1 MSDGAVEEETMQSEE
16 QVQTPV
22 HATAGT
28 MLRQAREAA
37 RIQLHTMAATLKVP
51 QRKLE
56 ALEADDYEAFPDHV
70 FMRALAMGMCRT
82 LHIDAEPVLALLPQ
96 RALKSLAK
104 TGPGINEA
112 VKVRSNFKSSGTPL
126 GSGSGSSRKIAAG
139 VLVLLAAAAAV
150 YFVPFHQSVDGAE
163 GTVAGP
169 DVTNHSD
176 ATDPTA
182 AVPLGQASN
191 NPEAETVVTEPSA
204 EPLVHGAAPAVGP
217 ATAAAVAPEGAT
229 PAAAA
234 TTAAPAS
241 AVATAA
247 NATPAAGAGALLAL
261 KVNTGQSWVKVK
273 DATGKVVLEKTL
285 AKDESATAEGQ
296 VPLTVIV
303 GNAKGTQVT
312 VRGEPLDISTTR
324 DNVARFEVK

>member
-56 ALEADDYEAFPDHV
+56 ALEADDHESFPDHV
-70 FMRALAMGMCRT
+70 FMRALAMGMCRA

-104 TGPGINEA
+104 TGPGINET
-112 VKVRSNFKSSGTPL
+112 VKVRSNFKSSGAPM

-150 YFVPFHQSVDGAE
+150 YFVPFHPSVDGAE
-163 GTVAGP
+163 AGVAG
-169 DVTNHSD
+169 TLQSEAANHSD
-176 ATDPTA
+176 ASDPTA

-191 NPEAETVVTEPSA
+191 NAEAETVVTEPSA
-204 EPLVHGAAPAVGP
+204 EPVAHGAAPAVAP
-217 ATAAAVAPEGAT
+217 ATAALTPEGAT
-229 PAAAA
+229 PAAAI
-234 TTAAPAS
+234 TAASAS
-241 AVATAA
+241 AVAAPVAST
-247 NATPAAGAGALLAL
+247 GALLAL
-261 KVNTGQSWVKVK
+261 KVSTGQSWVKVK

>member
-37 RIQLHTMAATLKVP
+37 RIQLPTMAATLKVP

-56 ALEADDYEAFPDHV
+56 ALEADDHESFPDHV
-70 FMRALAMGMCRT
+70 FMRALAMGMCRA

-104 TGPGINEA
+104 TGPGINET
-112 VKVRSNFKSSGTPL
+112 VKVRSNFKSSGAPL

-150 YFVPFHQSVDGAE
+150 YFVPFHPSVDGAE
-163 GTVAGP
+163 GGVAGAQQSEAA
-169 DVTNHSD
+169 NHSD
-176 ATDPTA
+176 ASDPTA

-191 NPEAETVVTEPSA
+191 NAEAETVVTEPSA
-204 EPLVHGAAPAVGP
+204 EPVAHGAAPAVAP
-217 ATAAAVAPEGAT
+217 ATAALTPEGAT

-234 TTAAPAS
+234 TAASAS
-241 AVATAA
+241 AVAAPVAST
-247 NATPAAGAGALLAL
+247 GALLAL
-261 KVNTGQSWVKVK
+261 KVSTGQSWVKVK

>member
-37 RIQLHTMAATLKVP
+37 RIQLPTMAATLKVP

-56 ALEADDYEAFPDHV
+56 ALEADDHESFPDHV
-70 FMRALAMGMCRT
+70 FMRALAMGMCRA

-104 TGPGINEA
+104 TGPGINET
-112 VKVRSNFKSSGTPL
+112 VKVRSNFKSSGAPL

-150 YFVPFHQSVDGAE
+150 YFVPFHPSVDGAE
-163 GTVAGP
+163 GGVVGAQQSEAA
-169 DVTNHSD
+169 NHSD
-176 ATDPTA
+176 ASDPTA

-191 NPEAETVVTEPSA
+191 NAEAETVVTEPSA
-204 EPLVHGAAPAVGP
+204 EPVAHGAAPAVAP
-217 ATAAAVAPEGAT
+217 ATAALTPEGAT
-229 PAAAA
+229 PAAA
-234 TTAAPAS
+234 TTAASAS
-241 AVATAA
+241 AVAAPVAST
-247 NATPAAGAGALLAL
+247 GALLAL
-261 KVNTGQSWVKVK
+261 KVSTGQSWVKVK

>member
-37 RIQLHTMAATLKVP
+37 RIQLPTMAATLKVP

-56 ALEADDYEAFPDHV
+56 ALEADDHESFPDHV
-70 FMRALAMGMCRT
+70 FMRALAMGMCRA

-104 TGPGINEA
+104 TGPGINET
-112 VKVRSNFKSSGTPL
+112 VKVRSNFKSSGAPM

-150 YFVPFHQSVDGAE
+150 YFVPFHPSVDGAE
-163 GTVAGP
+163 GGVAGAQQSEAA
-169 DVTNHSD
+169 NHSD
-176 ATDPTA
+176 ASDPAA

-191 NPEAETVVTEPSA
+191 NAEAETVVTEPSA
-204 EPLVHGAAPAVGP
+204 EPVAHGAAPAVAP
-217 ATAAAVAPEGAT
+217 AT
-229 PAAAA
+229 AA
-234 TTAAPAS
+234 TTAASAS
-241 AVATAA
+241 AVAAPVAST
-247 NATPAAGAGALLAL
+247 GALLAL
-261 KVNTGQSWVKVK
+261 KVSTGQSWVRVK